1 MRVGVVVVTYNRLAL
16 LKEVVNSIRCQTYM
30 DFDIVVVN
38 NGSTDGTLGWL
49 QDQSDIFVI
58 NQDNLGGAGGFF
70 TGIKYVAEHGYDYC
84 WIMDDDVI
92 SKHTALQ
99 ELILAI
105 NAQDNIG
112 FVCSRVLGTDEK
124 TPMNTPLPNFSAGAN
139 GYIDTYDL
147 VADNAMV
154 RVQNATFVSILFSTS
169 VVYKVGLPIKQY
181 FIWGD
186 DSEYTQRISEYH
198 KCYIACR
205 SIVIHKRELQKS
217 LSLLEENNPNRI
229 RNYYF
234 MYRNH
239 LLSEKIHKHRRAF
252 VLNFI
257 QDAQLAAKLFF
268 KGQILKAK
276 VIFLGI
282 WAAIYMN
289 PKIEWPSKKS

>member
-1 MRVGVVVVTYNRLAL
+1 
-16 LKEVVNSIRCQTYM
+16 
-30 DFDIVVVN
+30 
-38 NGSTDGTLGWL
+38 
-49 QDQSDIFVI
+49 
-58 NQDNLGGAGGFF
+58 
-70 TGIKYVAEHGYDYC
+70 
-84 WIMDDDVI
+84 
-92 SKHTALQ
+92 
-99 ELILAI
+99 
-105 NAQDNIG
+105 
-112 FVCSRVLGTDEK
+112 
-124 TPMNTPLPNFSAGAN
+124 MNTPLPNLSAGAN

-154 RVQNATFVSILFSTS
+154 RVQNATFVSILFRTS
-169 VVYKVGLPIKQY
+169 VVYEVGLPIKQY

-186 DSEYTQRISEYH
+186 DSEYTQRISENH

-205 SIVIHKRELQKS
+205 SVVIHKRALQKS

-239 LLSEKIHKHRRAF
+239 LLSEKIHKHRRVF

-257 QDAQLAAKLFF
+257 KNAQLAAKLFL

-282 WAAIYMN
+282 WDSIYMN
-289 PKIEWPSKKS
+289 PKIEWPSKIN